1 MWLWKWWKFAITSV
15 IKSIRFKKGAIHA
28 FKIPKEELSTYET
41 KFKPKFKQLYLCSTD
56 LEKENLI
63 NVTWQENQR
72 KEFWNITSMASQET
86 LTQWINSV
94 VEPIERAKIEQKS

>member
-1 MWLWKWWKFAITSV
+1 M
-15 IKSIRFKKGAIHA
+15 KSIRFKKGAIHA
-28 FKIPKEELSTYET
+28 FKIPKEELSAYET
-41 KFKPKFKQLYLCSTD
+41 KFKPKFKQLYLCGSD
-56 LEKENLI
+56 LEKDNLI
-63 NVTWQENQR
+63 NVTWQENER